1 VRPVEQVREA
11 LQVTLASPVQLDRL
25 DSQEC
30 KVQILSV
37 KDYLVIYCVI
47 FIQIFLKQTFIF
59 LTYIVSAWIIPLS
72 TCTIRSLSLNVV

>member
-72 TCTIRSLSLNVV
+72 TCTYQLL

>member
-1 VRPVEQVREA
+1 MRPVEQVREA

-72 TCTIRSLSLNVV
+72 TCTYQLL